1 MNFVMLMI
9 LNDLTKNRKALVK
22 GYKSRV
28 IDYDID
34 YEYKCI
40 LFFTKFNIFET

>member
-1 MNFVMLMI
+1 MSI